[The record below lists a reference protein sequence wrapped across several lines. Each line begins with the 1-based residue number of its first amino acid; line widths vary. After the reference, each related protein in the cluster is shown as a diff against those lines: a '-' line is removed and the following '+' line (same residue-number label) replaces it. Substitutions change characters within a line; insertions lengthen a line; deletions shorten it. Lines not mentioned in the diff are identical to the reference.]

1 MGKGFGGSKAA
12 CCTICSPSQISVSQP
27 LSILITTAAARKP
40 MKYGVIIFPIEDAI
54 PLSQLAVAAEE
65 RGFEA
70 LFVPEHTHIPTSRR
84 SPYIGGGE
92 IPPEYL
98 RIPDPFIAL
107 AGAAAASNTIKLGT
121 AVCLV
126 VEHDPI
132 VLAKQVATLDR
143 LCGGR
148 FIFGVGAG
156 WNAEEMANHG
166 TDFKTRWKL
175 LRERVA
181 AMKVI
186 WSQDQ
191 AEYHGDLVNFDPIWS
206 YPKPLQ
212 KPHPPI
218 FLGGHKA
225 ASLRRVVDYCEGWMP
240 VLHLMPDFIG
250 TLTELRARAEEAGRD
265 PATIKTIV
273 MGAPR
278 DRAGLDRLEAAG
290 VDCAVFHLRPA
301 PADVVLY
308 SLDRCVQLMRR

>member
-1 MGKGFGGSKAA
+1 ME
-12 CCTICSPSQISVSQP
+12 
-27 LSILITTAAARKP
+27 
-40 MKYGVIIFPIEDAI
+40 YGVIIFPIEDAT
-54 PLSQLAVAAEE
+54 PLSQLAVEAQV
-65 RGFEA
+65 RGFDA

-84 SPYIGGGE
+84 SPYIGGGD

-107 AGAAAASNTIKLGT
+107 AGAAAVASKIKFGT

-132 VLAKQVATLDR
+132 ELAKQVATLDR
-143 LCGGR
+143 LCDGR

-181 AMKVI
+181 AMKAI
-186 WSQDQ
+186 WTQDEAQ
-191 AEYHGDLVNFDPIWS
+191 YHGEFVNFDPIWC
-206 YPKPLQ
+206 YPKPIQ
-212 KPHPPI
+212 KPYPPVY
-218 FLGGHKA
+218 LGGHKA
-225 ASLRRVVDYCEGWMP
+225 ASLRRVVDYCDGWMP
-240 VLHLMPDFIG
+240 VLHLIPDFPATIAD
-250 TLTELRARAEEAGRD
+250 LRRRAEEARRD

-278 DRAGLDRLEAAG
+278 DRKGLDRLEATG

-301 PADVVLY
+301 PEEVVLPQ
-308 SLDRCVQLMRR
+308 LDRIARIIGG

>member
-1 MGKGFGGSKAA
+1 ME
-12 CCTICSPSQISVSQP
+12 
-27 LSILITTAAARKP
+27 
-40 MKYGVIIFPIEDAI
+40 YGVIIFPTEDAL
-54 PLSQLAVAAEE
+54 PLSRLAVEAEA
-65 RGFEA
+65 RGFDA

-84 SPYIGGGE
+84 SPYIGGGD

-107 AGAAAASNTIKLGT
+107 AGACAVAGRIKFGT

-166 TDFKTRWKL
+166 TGFKTRWKL

-181 AMKVI
+181 AMKAI
-186 WSQDQ
+186 WTQDEPQ
-191 AEYHGDLVNFDPIWS
+191 YHGEFVNFDPIWS
-206 YPKPLQ
+206 WPKPIQ
-212 KPHPPI
+212 KPHPPVY
-218 FLGGHKA
+218 LGGHKA
-225 ASLRRVVDYCEGWMP
+225 ASLKRVVDYCDGWMP
-240 VLHLMPDFIG
+240 VLHLIPDFAA
-250 TLTELRARAEEAGRD
+250 TSADLRHRAEEAGRD
-265 PATIKTIV
+265 PATIRTIV

-301 PADVVLY
+301 GAEIVLPQ
-308 SLDRCVQLMRR
+308 LDRIAAIIGR